1 MSGIKEI
8 AFRKSVNCPLS
19 KDLLAYQNGE
29 IPVRERGRIAV
40 HLRFCEFCESE
51 IEFYAR
57 YPQTDEKIE
66 QAEIPPPL
74 LELAE
79 ALLNN
84 KHKDNFL
91 LNKLLN
97 ETDKLKLQ
105 SF

>member
-1 MSGIKEI
+1 MSCVKKT

-19 KDLLAYQNGE
+19 KDLLAFQIGE
-29 IPVRERGRIAV
+29 ASVRDRERIAI

-51 IEFYAR
+51 IEFYAH
-57 YPQTDEKIE
+57 YPQTEETVE
-66 QAEIPPPL
+66 QTEIPKPL

-84 KHKDNFL
+84 RHKDKIV

-97 ETDKLKLQ
+97 ETDELKLQ
-105 SF
+105 KF